1 MPNTIAENLQRL
13 QTATANIATAITTK
27 GGTVSQGDG
36 LEEFA
41 ADIATI
47 PDYKSTL
54 TDLIECD
61 ITSIDIPNTV
71 KKIGAYAFCY
81 CDNLTSVTI
90 PNTVT
95 RIGDMAFMGCRS
107 LTTITIPNSVS
118 RIGADAFADDIYLAT
133 ITINKP
139 EGSISGAPWGAPS
152 ATVVWTG

>member
-1 MPNTIAENLQRL
+1 MPHTIAENLQRL

-41 ADIATI
+41 ADIGTI

-54 TDLIECD
+54 TDLIERD
-61 ITSIDIPNTV
+61 ITSIVIPDTV
-71 KKIGAYAFCY
+71 TSIGDYAFSRCG
-81 CDNLTSVTI
+81 N
-90 PNTVT
+90 
-95 RIGDMAFMGCRS
+95 
-107 LTTITIPNSVS
+107 LTTITIPNSVTT
-118 RIGADAFADDIYLAT
+118 IGAYAFQHCYSLSSLTIPSSVTSIAGVAFSSTNITT

-139 EGSISGAPWGAPS
+139 INSISGAPWGAIY